1 LCYLE
6 CLGGGIMYRLT
17 IKYDAHDVKMK
28 FKSIYD
34 LEVFLDVNNLPML
47 CLETIKNIRKK
58 GEISCATNNGGAL
71 TVTYESDY

>member
-1 LCYLE
+1 
-6 CLGGGIMYRLT
+6 MYRLRLT
-17 IKYDAHDVKMK
+17 NETRQIKAK

-34 LEVFLDVNNLPML
+34 LEVYLEVNDLPML

-58 GEISCATNNGGAL
+58 GEITCITNDGDTL